1 MVLVGGMDTS
11 WKPGGGRM
19 SEKSSL
25 LSDDAVSSSS
35 EDMSTTA
42 GCKEVMCERRAYA
55 NSQHKGIACCT
66 HLRRSLCRIWGGVFP
81 RTSRVVSSAEK
92 EVREG
97 WSSSRVSRWNLTV
110 NLSDWQVL
118 LVLSGTDI

>member
-1 MVLVGGMDTS
+1 MVLVGGMDTG

-25 LSDDAVSSSS
+25 LSDDAASSSS

-42 GCKEVMCERRAYA
+42 GCKEVMCVRRAYA
-55 NSQHKGIACCT
+55 NSQHRGVASCI
-66 HLRRSLCRIWGGVFP
+66 HLRRSLCRILGGGFP
-81 RTSRVVSSAEK
+81 RTSRVVSSAKK

-97 WSSSRVSRWNLTV
+97 RSSSRESCWNLTV
-110 NLSDWQVL
+110 NLPSTTFV
-118 LVLSGTDI
+118 VGH